1 MVNFEGA
8 HVTVI
13 KRFEFAEPV
22 FQPEKLAKSI
32 FSWLPFDRRENYTF
46 LGDAK
51 QIKFLVDHKRA
62 IEISGIGTMRPIRNP
77 YVREEIFWLP
87 FKPSEQLVKL
97 GIRPELPMF
106 PFRITPEIKVSIQ
119 KSWLET
125 VLDSKITEQKA
136 YLEMLI
142 YPPGVS
148 TMHLHLAFKSKWV
161 GLNLNGLIN
170 LSRKLDAM
178 PLAISKNKRY
188 KKKRYTNYEG
198 VFGVFNLLANQVAS
212 RLLSGTAERK
222 EFTGYHVVYT
232 LQGKPVKPTE
242 RLDVLAKLFADDQD
256 PHSSHKYIEL
266 EGKHEDDIL
275 AVGRHT
281 SVIYVDAGIREKHRA
296 QHEPNIS
303 EGRRCFRNNFT
314 NSVEFAYVTE
324 ALIHI
329 YNSRFNDIL
338 NEIDKLPLSATVE
351 TIIKMYATRGVLD
364 PCAYGTLRNVILDVP
379 VRLAESRRDHF
390 WTKVYSKVAY
400 GLELSQSLEELKITT
415 DKVYGEAVKYRSE
428 HKERISNLA
437 SNINNAID
445 RIIRLIKAVK
455 TTEF

>member
-1 MVNFEGA
+1 MANFEGA
-8 HVTVI
+8 HLTVI

-22 FQPEKLAKSI
+22 FQPEKLTKSI

-51 QIKFLVDHKRA
+51 QIKFLIDHKKA

-106 PFRITPEIKVSIQ
+106 PFRITPEFKISIQ

-125 VLDSKITEQKA
+125 VLDSKITRQQA

-148 TMHLHLAFKSKWV
+148 TVHLHLLFKSKGV

-170 LSRKLDAM
+170 LRRQLNAM
-178 PLAISKNKRY
+178 PLVISKKKHYTDY
-188 KKKRYTNYEG
+188 KSGFE
-198 VFGVFNLLANQVAS
+198 VFNFLAGQVAS
-212 RLLSGTAERK
+212 RLLSGKVEQK

-232 LQGKPVKPTE
+232 LQGKPVKLAE

-266 EGKHEDDIL
+266 EGKHKDDIL

-314 NSVEFAYVTE
+314 SSVEFAYVTE

-338 NEIDKLPLSATVE
+338 NELDKLPLSATGE
-351 TIIKMYATRGVLD
+351 TVIKKYATRGVLD

-379 VRLAESRRDHF
+379 VRLNESRRDHF
-390 WTKVYSKVAY
+390 WTKVYSKVAS
-400 GLELSQSLEELKITT
+400 GLGLSQSLEELKITI
-415 DKVYGEAVKYRSE
+415 DKVYKEAVKYRIE
-428 HKERISNLA
+428 REERISNLA

-445 RIIRLIKAVK
+445 RIISLIKAVK